1 MAMHDVDK
9 QSDDRANP
17 VLNVEDKVAV
27 RMAHNT
33 AGNTYRTAG
42 LGVTPRMRFMNGL
55 IVTYD
60 ENDNVSS
67 VYGYIP
73 ELSSTPVLIIANEG
87 YDVFTD
93 LLGIDTPV
101 V

>member
-1 MAMHDVDK
+1 MSLID
-9 QSDDRANP
+9 SDPNSDLRTTPTVNQADG
-17 VLNVEDKVAV
+17 VRD

-33 AGNTYRTAG
+33 YGNTHRRAG
-42 LGVTPRMRFMNGL
+42 GSVTPRMRFMNGL

-60 ENDNVSS
+60 NNNKVSS

-73 ELSSTPVLIIANEG
+73 EVSDEPLFIIAKSG

-93 LLGIDTPV
+93 VLGIAAPV